1 MLRFM
6 AQVVL
11 LAILYESHAWRQTV
25 WHVVDEAVVVES
37 KVWVLLGHCLPL
49 VLLSQPCPQH
59 RPANILPHHVQAWRD
74 LMKDFIDRFPRWPL
88 G

>member
-1 MLRFM
+1 MEHVLMLRFM

-37 KVWVLLGHCLPL
+37 KVGLPPNRFLHLGAGPKLRRPHRSGCNI
-49 VLLSQPCPQH
+49 SQH
-59 RPANILPHHVQAWRD
+59 LHNILPRHV
-74 LMKDFIDRFPRWPL
+74 
-88 G
+88 

>member
-1 MLRFM
+1 LSAPEACAHAENDV

-37 KVWVLLGHCLPL
+37 KVGMSQNRLLQLGAAPKLRRPHRSGCNI
-49 VLLSQPCPQH
+49 SQHLQ
-59 RPANILPHHVQAWRD
+59 NIW
-74 LMKDFIDRFPRWPL
+74 PRHA
-88 G
+88 